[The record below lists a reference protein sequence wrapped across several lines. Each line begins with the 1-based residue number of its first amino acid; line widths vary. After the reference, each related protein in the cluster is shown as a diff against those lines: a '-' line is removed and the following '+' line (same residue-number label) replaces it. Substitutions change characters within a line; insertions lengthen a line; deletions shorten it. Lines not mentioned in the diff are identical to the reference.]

1 MVVPE
6 AFKLLIAGCKTYFI
20 EGDAISELV
29 RGHLTGKLELGWFSA
44 LQLQMSLDLARNEFF
59 CSF

>member
-1 MVVPE
+1 MVVSE
-6 AFKLLIAGCKTYFI
+6 ALKLLKVGCKPRFI

-44 LQLQMSLDLARNEFF
+44 LQLQMSLDLARNAVF